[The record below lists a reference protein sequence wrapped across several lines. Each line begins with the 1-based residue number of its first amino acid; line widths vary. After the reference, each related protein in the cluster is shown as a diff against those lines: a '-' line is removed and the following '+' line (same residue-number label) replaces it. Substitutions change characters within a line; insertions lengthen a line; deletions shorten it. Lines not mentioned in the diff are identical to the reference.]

1 MHGLNMDE
9 LPDQNDVSQWPKMK
23 MLFTDVFKTKTR
35 DEWVYI
41 CDGKDSC
48 LTPVLTL
55 DEIKLHQNSIESD
68 MFVDIPCSV
77 GSNDRGGQ
85 SIKVPKPPV
94 QLIKY

>member
-1 MHGLNMDE
+1 
-9 LPDQNDVSQWPKMK
+9 MK

-55 DEIKLHQNSIESD
+55 DAQLMETFIILVTGGGVWKKLYFNE
-68 MFVDIPCSV
+68 
-77 GSNDRGGQ
+77 
-85 SIKVPKPPV
+85 
-94 QLIKY
+94 